1 MEQKSNVEKRKKEFL
16 KIRQRTE
23 QKSNFKMKKVFKK
36 SKVKRKCNKNESHLL
51 HPLFGLF

>member
-16 KIRQRTE
+16 KIRQRAE

-51 HPLFGLF
+51 HPLFRLF

>member
-36 SKVKRKCNKNESHLL
+36 K
-51 HPLFGLF
+51 